1 MGHGGG
7 GKLSAELVEH
17 LFRPAFDSQG
27 EMCDAAVFEV
37 KAGRLAYSTDS
48 YVVHPLFFPGGDI
61 GKLAIHG
68 TVNDLAMMGA
78 TPLFMS
84 VGFILE
90 EGFELEALGRIAQSM
105 GEAARQC
112 GVKLVTGDTK
122 VVDRGHGHGVY
133 INTSGIGRLPEGR
146 ELGPERARGGDAILV
161 SGPLGNHGMAIMSLR
176 EGLAFDSTIESDTA
190 CLSPLVE
197 LLMEEPEKV
206 RVLRDPTRGGLASS
220 LNEIAESSGVG
231 MMLEEC
237 TLPVDPDVK
246 GACEFLGLDPLY
258 VANEGKL
265 VAIVDPDAAD
275 DLLAKLHAH
284 PLGRGAARIGYVTT
298 ERPGMVAL
306 KTAFGGTRV
315 VDTQVG
321 EQLPRIC

>member
-7 GKLSAELVEH
+7 GKLSEELVEH

-37 KAGRLAYSTDS
+37 NAGRLAYSTDS

-61 GKLAIHG
+61 GKLAVHG

-78 TPLFMS
+78 TPLVMS

-105 GEAARQC
+105 GEAAHRC
-112 GVKLVTGDTK
+112 GVKIVTGDTK

-133 INTSGIGRLPEGR
+133 INTSGIGCLPQGR
-146 ELGPERARGGDAILV
+146 KLGPERARGGDAILV

-176 EGLAFDSTIESDTA
+176 EGLEFESTIESDTA

-197 LLMEEPEKV
+197 LLMENPEQV

-220 LNEIAESSGVG
+220 LNEIAKSSGVG
-231 MMLEEC
+231 MMLEERR
-237 TLPVDPDVK
+237 LPVDPDVK

-265 VAIVDPDAAD
+265 VAIVAPEAAD
-275 DLLAKLHAH
+275 GLLARLLSH
-284 PLGRGAARIGYVTT
+284 PLGRGAARIGYCT
-298 ERPGMVAL
+298 EERSGMVAL